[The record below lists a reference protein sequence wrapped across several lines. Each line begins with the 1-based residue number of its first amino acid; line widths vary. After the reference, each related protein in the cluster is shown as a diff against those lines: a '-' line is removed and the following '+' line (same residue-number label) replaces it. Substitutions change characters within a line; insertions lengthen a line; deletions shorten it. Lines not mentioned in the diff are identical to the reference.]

1 MKLID
6 TAMAC
11 AYNGA
16 KLAIL
21 PGITPKSGQKS
32 SKKNKK
38 LTETLRGCLIINV
51 KRKLLLEVV

>member
-38 LTETLRGCLIINV
+38 LTETLTGTN
-51 KRKLLLEVV
+51 RKI